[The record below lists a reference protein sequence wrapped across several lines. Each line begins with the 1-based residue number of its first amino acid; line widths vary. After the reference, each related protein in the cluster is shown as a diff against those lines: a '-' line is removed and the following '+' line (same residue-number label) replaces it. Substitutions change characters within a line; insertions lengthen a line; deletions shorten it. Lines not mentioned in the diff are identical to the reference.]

1 MTGKIPSLQEFR
13 MTRYREINRR
23 KFLGEAGKYTTGL
36 TAFGYALPEMEV
48 TAPAQ
53 SSTEAPS
60 SGALISKLSRFV
72 AGVRYDAIPPKAL
85 DTAKTA
91 IMDCLGVAVAGGSE
105 ESTRIAGRMARE
117 DGGKETAT
125 LFGQRFKLPTV
136 QAALVNGIAS
146 HAHDFDHSFV
156 IGGQPTSPI
165 IPAVFTMGESL
176 GASGKQ
182 LLEAYVAGFE
192 LVGAMMLVLENAG
205 GAG

>member
-1 MTGKIPSLQEFR
+1 MPHQGVDS
-13 MTRYREINRR
+13 MTRAEAKERLRASERR
-23 KFLGEAGKYTTGL
+23 RFLAQAGKCTTGL
-36 TAFGYALPEMEV
+36 AVGFVMGATPSPASPAQAPAPV
-48 TAPAQ
+48 TATP
-53 SSTEAPS
+53 
-60 SGALISKLSRFV
+60 LISKLSRFV
-72 AGVRYDAIPPKAL
+72 SGIRYDAIPPKAL

-165 IPAVFTMGESL
+165 IPAVF
-176 GASGKQ
+176 
-182 LLEAYVAGFE
+182 
-192 LVGAMMLVLENAG
+192 
-205 GAG
+205 